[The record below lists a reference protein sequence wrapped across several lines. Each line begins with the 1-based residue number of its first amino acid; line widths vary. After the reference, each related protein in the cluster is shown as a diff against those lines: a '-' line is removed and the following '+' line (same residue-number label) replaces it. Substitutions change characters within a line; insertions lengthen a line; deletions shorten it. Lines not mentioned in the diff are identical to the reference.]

1 MIDQGQQGQLAGRLL
16 HNRYAL
22 DALLATGAAAVVY
35 RGRDTV
41 LNRPVAV
48 KAIPLDTAAPYREA
62 LAQTAAFTHP
72 AVVALYDTFEAEGH
86 LLLIQELV
94 DGRALAAY
102 VRSGLPSE
110 RALNIGV
117 QIARAL
123 DYAHAHGIV
132 HGDLTPSAVIV
143 DRRAVVRINNV
154 GLPPD
159 IAYFAPLIRALDGDA
174 PTRQVGAAAVASA
187 ASSHGDD
194 EAGGARWEAT
204 PAADVRA
211 AALLLWQV
219 LAEPQAD
226 HSETRVFRADVPE
239 GVREL
244 VWRAAL
250 PSRADAITD
259 AEALALALDEVM
271 TALARQRPAIPE
283 LTPPALQAVRAGGPP
298 SPPPWSEE
306 ETVAADA
313 TWGGANERR
322 PAMVAP
328 RHGITPTEVGVPH
341 LRLPSRTADP
351 SGGARPADRAP
362 QWPAGPS
369 AVASGG
375 RSHAPARPASQVNI
389 PLVIAIGIALFVLFF
404 LIGYVAQPIHFP

>member
-1 MIDQGQQGQLAGRLL
+1 MIDQDQLVGRLL

-22 DALLATGAAAVVY
+22 DAPLATGAAAVVY

-41 LNRPVAV
+41 LNRPVAI
-48 KAIPLDTAAPYREA
+48 KAVPLGDAAPYREA

-72 AVVALYDTFEAEGH
+72 AVVALYDTLEVEGH

-102 VRSGLPSE
+102 LRAGLPSE

-132 HGDLTPSAVIV
+132 HGDLTPSSVMV

-159 IAYFAPLIRALDGDA
+159 GAYFTRLTRALDGDA
-174 PTRQVGAAAVASA
+174 PTRLVHAADGEQPARSDEEDASGGQWQATA
-187 ASSHGDD
+187 AS
-194 EAGGARWEAT
+194 
-204 PAADVRA
+204 DVRA

-219 LAEPQAD
+219 LAEPQAGNG
-226 HSETRVFRADVPE
+226 ETRVFRADVPE
-239 GVREL
+239 AVREL
-244 VWRAAL
+244 IWRAAL
-250 PSRADAITD
+250 PSRADAIAD
-259 AEALALALDEVM
+259 AETLALALDE
-271 TALARQRPAIPE
+271 ALAAIARQRPAIPE

-298 SPPPWSEE
+298 SPPPWADD
-306 ETVAADA
+306 ETVATGE
-313 TWGGANERR
+313 TWGTAAERR
-322 PAMVAP
+322 PALVAP
-328 RHGITPTEVGVPH
+328 HHGSTPTELGVPH
-341 LRLPSRTADP
+341 LRLPSRYAEP
-351 SGGARPADRAP
+351 GGAARSADRP
-362 QWPAGPS
+362 PHWPAGPS
-369 AVASGG
+369 AVGSDG
-375 RSHAPARPASQVNI
+375 RSHTPARPGGQANI

-404 LIGYVAQPIHFP
+404 LIGYVAQPIHLP